1 MHRSASRLT
10 RVLACAAVPVI
21 LTVAGCSSDSGKAS
35 GSDGKKS
42 DSSASSKPGGKK
54 APALEKVAFSTLPE
68 PCKAVQTKTIDALVP
83 EAKDK
88 NGTATKSN
96 DLSSRA
102 SCSWNG
108 LDEDGLKG
116 SQYHWLSISL
126 VRYDSHASL
135 GSGNK
140 RAEDQYNKQ
149 VETAKKV
156 DGAHDVKVEQA
167 GGIGDQG
174 TSVAYGVKKDVDFF
188 NTTVVVRDK
197 NVVITLDY
205 NGAAYEGAAA
215 PDQGKLL
222 QDAIAAAKETAASVE
237 AAGTGQPAPNQ
248 PAGQPAASQPAPGQG
263 APQGGAPQPSQS
275 AQESK
280 SPEPS
285 KSAEQ

>member
-21 LTVAGCSSDSGKAS
+21 LTVAGCSSDSGGKAS

-42 DSSASSKPGGKK
+42 DSSASSKPSGKK
-54 APALEKVAFSTLPE
+54 TPTLEKVAFTTLPE
-68 PCKAVQTKTIDALVP
+68 PCKAVQSKTIDTLVP
-83 EAKDK
+83 QAKDK
-88 NGTATKSN
+88 NGSATKSN

-126 VRYDSHASL
+126 VRYDSHATL

-174 TSVAYGVKKDVDFF
+174 TSVVYGVKKDVDFF

-205 NGAAYEGAAA
+205 NGAAYEGASA

-248 PAGQPAASQPAPGQG
+248 PAPGQG
-263 APQGGAPQPSQS
+263 APQGGAPQSPAPSQS

-285 KSAEQ
+285 KSPGQ